1 MDISGV
7 AGITS
12 KITEMATGQTNEAV
26 GMAVLKK
33 AMDID
38 ASSAAALI
46 DAIPAA
52 PAAAH
57 NLPPHLGQNINTTA

>member
-12 KITEMATGQTNEAV
+12 KITEMATTQTNEAV

-38 ASSAAALI
+38 AASSAALI
-46 DAIPAA
+46 NAIPAA
-52 PAAAH
+52 PAVAH
-57 NLPPHLGQNINTTA
+57 NLPPHLGQNVNTTA

>member
-12 KITEMATGQTNEAV
+12 KITEMATTQTNEAV

-38 ASSAAALI
+38 AASSAALI

-57 NLPPHLGQNINTTA
+57 NLPPHLGQNVNTTA

>member
-12 KITEMATGQTNEAV
+12 KITEMATTQTNEAV

-38 ASSAAALI
+38 AASSAALI

-52 PAAAH
+52 PAAPH
-57 NLPPHLGQNINTTA
+57 NLPPHLGQNVNTTA

>member
-1 MDISGV
+1 MDIGGV
-7 AGITS
+7 AGISS
-12 KITEMATGQTNEAV
+12 KITEMATGQTNDAV

>member
-12 KITEMATGQTNEAV
+12 KITEMATAQTNEAV

-38 ASSAAALI
+38 TSNAAALI

-52 PAAAH
+52 PDVAH
-57 NLPPHLGQNINTTA
+57 NLPPHLGQNVNTTA

>member
-1 MDISGV
+1 M

-26 GMAVLKK
+26 GMEVLKK

-38 ASSAAALI
+38 AASATALI

-52 PAAAH
+52 PAVSR

>member
-7 AGITS
+7 AGIAS
-12 KITEMATGQTNEAV
+12 KITEMATTQTNEAV

-38 ASSAAALI
+38 AASSAALI

-52 PAAAH
+52 PH
-57 NLPPHLGQNINTTA
+57 NLPPHLGQNVNTTA